1 MIPRSLDPLVR
12 LKRLEALADLWG
24 KVYLFH
30 PAIVTPSPRPSPI
43 GRGELSEE
51 NRPSPS
57 GRGNQG
63 EGAELDWNQALI
75 RAIPRVEA
83 AESPEELAR
92 AINEELLA
100 PLGDP
105 LTYAH
110 VKEAASLKPQA
121 TSRKLDARQLP
132 GSVGYVRIPSS
143 EEGLS
148 RSFLSDFQA
157 AAEALATAETLV
169 VDMRW
174 YGAGG
179 VPSDV
184 AVMLRFF
191 VRAGLLTG
199 PVQKRVHQGW
209 NEDNGPNAYKQE
221 WRVIAGTW
229 LVPIQQVDWLWARSL
244 YGVDFRQSRTIARPT
259 VFLVN
264 RPSAVATYK
273 LLEALRSQGGIA
285 VVYEP
290 SGPAGTF
297 PEFRQEYPEG
307 LAVQLNTERL
317 IGHAGQAGFRPDIT
331 VAGPIAEAELA
342 AIARGALAARTRD
355 EGRGT
360 RDEASSLMNLRPQA
374 PMSERKES
382 LSREER
388 LLGLFKVWNVVRF
401 LDPHLEL
408 CDMDWHA
415 SLPEWIPRVEAAD
428 SLIAYART
436 LRMLTA
442 HLHDNNVFYLF
453 PNMPEPQAL
462 PVVFGW
468 IEGKI
473 VVTDLIHSQIA
484 QITQTQTSGSGP
496 DPLIPRSLDPSI
508 PSLQIGDEIVEFD
521 GKTVAELVAEHRL
534 QVSYSTEDSFYQ
546 RMCDMLVL
554 GPAGSEVKLVVRRS
568 ENGDATAALVPTVPG
583 ARPTQPPR
591 GSVPFFAQ
599 DAGKM
604 GTVHGGDTSTERRG
618 ERVADVSPVAR
629 VPVLPDT
636 TLTLKRT
643 IRRDVWVAQSSRAH
657 EPLGHRV
664 LDGNLGYLNLC
675 RLPNLAEFERAFE
688 ALSRTDGLIVDIRGY
703 PRFMVQ
709 LVLSAR
715 LNDRPVK
722 SAIFEIPVVSSFD
735 RHEQGW
741 NIGQYDIKPDPRK
754 HYGGPVAV
762 LINEKTRG
770 TAEDLGIFLKDAKR
784 VTFVGGPT
792 AGCNGNRTWLSLPGA
807 GRMFFT
813 GMRVKFGDGSRF
825 QNVGILPDVPVAPT
839 VEGIRAGRD
848 ELLEKGIEVLREKMS
863 ERSQKPDAKS

>member
-1 MIPRSLDPLVR
+1 LTPRPLDPLIR
-12 LKRLEALADLWG
+12 LRRLEALADLWG

-30 PAIVTPSPRPSPI
+30 PSIVTPSPASSLKPQAS
-43 GRGELSEE
+43 S
-51 NRPSPS
+51 S
-57 GRGNQG
+57 
-63 EGAELDWNQALI
+63 ELDWNQALI

-83 AESPEELAR
+83 AESPEELAK
-92 AINEELLA
+92 AVNEELLV

-105 LTYAH
+105 LTYAY
-110 VKEAASLKPQA
+110 VKEATSLKPQA
-121 TSRKLDARQLP
+121 TSRKLEARQLP
-132 GSVGYVRIPSS
+132 DSVGYVRIPSS

-157 AAEALATAETLV
+157 AAERLAPAKTLV

-174 YGAGG
+174 FGAGG

-199 PVQKRVHQGW
+199 PVQKRVHVGW

-244 YGVDFRQSRTIARPT
+244 YGVDFRQSQTITKPT

-264 RPSAVATYK
+264 RPSAVGTYK

-290 SGPAGTF
+290 SGPCGTF

-317 IGHAGQAGFRPDIT
+317 IGHDGQAGFRPDIT
-331 VAGPIAEAELA
+331 VAEPIAEAELV
-342 AIARGALAARTRD
+342 AIAKEALATRTGD
-355 EGRGT
+355 AGRGT
-360 RDEASSLMNLRPQA
+360 RDEATNLMNMRPPA

-401 LDPHLEL
+401 LDPHLDL
-408 CDMDWHA
+408 CDMDWH
-415 SLPEWIPRVEAAD
+415 SCLPEWIPRVEAAD
-428 SLIAYART
+428 SLVAFART

-453 PNMPEPQAL
+453 PNLPEPQAL

-468 IEGKI
+468 VGGKI
-473 VVTDLIHSQIA
+473 VVTDILVSERTVGQ
-484 QITQTQTSGSGP
+484 GPSGP
-496 DPLIPRSLDPSI
+496 SQKLEARSQNAEVADAGTGTPGPQNPGTPRLEV
-508 PSLQIGDEIVEFD
+508 GDGVVAVD
-521 GKTVAELVAEHRL
+521 GKTTAELVAEHRL
-534 QVSYSTEDSFYQ
+534 QISYSTEDSFYR

-554 GPAGSEVKLVVRRS
+554 GPAGSEVKLVVRIGSDRS
-568 ENGDATAALVPTVPG
+568 QKLE
-583 ARPTQPPR
+583 ARCQKAEVEAGGGQPSAVS
-591 GSVPFFAQ
+591 GQ
-599 DAGKM
+599 
-604 GTVHGGDTSTERRG
+604 
-618 ERVADVSPVAR
+618 RV
-629 VPVLPDT
+629 
-636 TLTLKRT
+636 LTLKRT
-643 IRRDVWVAQSSRAH
+643 MRREVWVAQSSHAH
-657 EPLGHRV
+657 EPHGHRL

-675 RLPNLAEFERAFE
+675 RLPNLAEFERAFA

-722 SAIFEIPVVSSFD
+722 SAIFEIPVVSSYD
-735 RHEQGW
+735 RSEQGW
-741 NIGQYDIKPDPRK
+741 NIGQYDIKPDPRMR
-754 HYGGPVAV
+754 YGGPVVV

-770 TAEDLGIFLKDAKR
+770 TAEDLGIYLKDTKR

-825 QNVGILPDVPVAPT
+825 QNVGITPDVPVAPT
-839 VEGIRAGRD
+839 VEGIRAGKD
-848 ELLEKGIEVLREKMS
+848 EVLKKAIEVLAEKMS
-863 ERSQKPDAKS
+863 GRSQKPDARS